1 MKPLDE
7 IKDDFA
13 RLKGHKSWE
22 RFCFLANDNM
32 FAQAVDEIAKAY
44 AEYRTRLM
52 LNGASLIR
60 PLIPTDNVEE
70 YFG

>member
-1 MKPLDE
+1 MKSLDE
-7 IKDDFA
+7 IKNDFA

-44 AEYRTRLM
+44 AEYRTRL
-52 LNGASLIR
+52 LVNGASLIK
-60 PLIPTDNVEE
+60 PLLTSDHLEE
-70 YFG
+70 HFG